1 MITAFATVVKGC
13 PELLIRKSPAHV
25 ELTFEATDRGIKITG
40 FNTKVY
46 LSGNRVNLPKL
57 KIGQRFNCHRG
68 NPLQFVTI
76 EITDF

>member
-1 MITAFATVVKGC
+1 MNATAQVIKGC
-13 PELLIRKSPAHV
+13 PALLINKSTNPIDIT
-25 ELTFEATDRGIKITG
+25 LEATDRGIKITG
-40 FNTKVY
+40 LNTKVY

-68 NPLQFVTI
+68 DPTKFITI

>member
-1 MITAFATVVKGC
+1 MNATVKVIKGC
-13 PELLIRKSPAHV
+13 PDLFTRKSDTPV
-25 ELTFEATDRGIKITG
+25 SITFEATDVGV
-40 FNTKVY
+40 KVKGLGRSVW
-46 LSGNRVNLPKL
+46 LSGNRRNEPKL

>member
-1 MITAFATVVKGC
+1 MNATARVIKGC
-13 PELLIRKSPAHV
+13 PTLLINKSTTPIAIA
-25 ELTFEATDRGIKITG
+25 LEATDRGIKITG
-40 FNTKVY
+40 LKTTVY

-68 NPLQFVTI
+68 DPTKFITI